1 MRKLLN
7 VLYVTNEDA
16 YLSKDGED
24 VAILLKNEKNIKI
37 PSHNLEGIVCFGYQ
51 GASTKLMAMCAE
63 KNIGMSF
70 HTPYGKFL
78 CRISGKVSGNV
89 LLRKK
94 QYRIS
99 DSEDRSCSISRNFIL
114 RKAD

>member
-7 VLYVTNEDA
+7 VLYVTNEYA

-24 VAILLKNEKNIKI
+24 VSISIPDQKPIKI

-70 HTPYGKFL
+70 CTPYGKFL
-78 CRISGKVSGNV
+78 CRVQGKVSGNI

-99 DSEDRSCSISRNFIL
+99 DDEYKSCLIAKNLSC
-114 RKAD
+114 

>member
-7 VLYVTNEDA
+7 VLYVTNEEA

-24 VAILLKNEKNIKI
+24 ISILIRDQKPIKI

-70 HTPYGKFL
+70 ILHLVNFFVEYKEKFREIFYL
-78 CRISGKVSGNV
+78 G
-89 LLRKK
+89 
-94 QYRIS
+94 
-99 DSEDRSCSISRNFIL
+99 RNNIGFLMMKICL
-114 RKAD
+114 I